1 MSLRTGN
8 IVRSG
13 DLVVDAL
20 RHREALAVPRGKP
33 RRPCKQR
40 QRGGVV
46 AAYSA
51 LAFKQEIVRGMLRR
65 SVGKIVYEAVVA
77 EPLFKRL
84 RLVEVVGKSGGY
96 LVRKRLYLRS
106 YTGIPDRFPV
116 RLRVH
121 ILRPERGR
129 PVRS

>member
-1 MSLRTGN
+1 
-8 IVRSG
+8 
-13 DLVVDAL
+13 
-20 RHREALAVPRGKP
+20 
-33 RRPCKQR
+33 
-40 QRGGVV
+40 
-46 AAYSA
+46 
-51 LAFKQEIVRGMLRR
+51 MLRR
-65 SVGKIVYEAVVA
+65 SVGKIVYEAIVA

-116 RLRVH
+116 RLRGH